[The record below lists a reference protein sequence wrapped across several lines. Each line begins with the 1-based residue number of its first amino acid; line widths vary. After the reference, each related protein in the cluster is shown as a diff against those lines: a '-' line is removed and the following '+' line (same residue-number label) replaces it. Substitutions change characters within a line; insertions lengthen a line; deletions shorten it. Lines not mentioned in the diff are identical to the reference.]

1 MKHLELLLG
10 TYYHILLLKCRFY
23 SQMSSTRRCKS
34 KINHNFKSNNTS
46 RAEISAG
53 RKFYDKI
60 NKKLVNKHEIASY
73 LVLANSMVKLFK
85 PTKKLT
91 FCMGKC
97 LQLKKTVEKQKLLCI
112 FSTVRIKLQYFVNN
126 FQFD

>member
-1 MKHLELLLG
+1 M
-10 TYYHILLLKCRFY
+10 
-23 SQMSSTRRCKS
+23 QS
-34 KINHNFKSNNTS
+34 KINHNFKCDNTF
-46 RAEISAG
+46 REEISAG
-53 RKFYDKI
+53 RKFYGKI
-60 NKKLVNKHEIASY
+60 NKKLVNRHEIASY